1 MGVVS
6 HMILGGREIV
16 KTTYMC
22 SRDNNFQTSAICPLK
37 CMLQSQF
44 ISCATGSKEYYY
56 SRRLFSSSK
65 KKLYTLSHRIRRHM
79 HEVL

>member
-56 SRRLFSSSK
+56 SKCGALITVWFKFGSYS
-65 KKLYTLSHRIRRHM
+65 I
-79 HEVL
+79 